1 MQACIGKQPER
12 PRHTGANAMPQCRAA
27 TAPRRPEP
35 PEVVRIVHIARV
47 EVVRIVHFTGFE
59 VVRIV
64 HFTTMKVLR
73 IVHLIG
79 VEVVRIVHNGR
90 YKPMSHEGGNIAQAQ
105 SI

>member
-27 TAPRRPEP
+27 TAPRRPEAH
-35 PEVVRIVHIARV
+35 EVVRIVHIARV

-59 VVRIV
+59 V
-64 HFTTMKVLR
+64 LR

-79 VEVVRIVHNGR
+79 VEGPLTEDASAWQNAP
-90 YKPMSHEGGNIAQAQ
+90 K
-105 SI
+105 

>member
-1 MQACIGKQPER
+1 M
-12 PRHTGANAMPQCRAA
+12 ANRNPA
-27 TAPRRPEP
+27 TAHSRTQHKP
-35 PEVVRIVHIARV
+35 PEVVRIVHIAGV

-90 YKPMSHEGGNIAQAQ
+90 YKPMSHEGDNIAQAQ